1 MGIEKAK
8 ARYWP
13 ALARHILEPLKGRKL
28 RVGYFSADLA
38 NHPVG
43 RFLLPIL
50 SNHNRQLIEVWAL
63 NCGSHDDWIT
73 DHIRK
78 RVDHWVDLRF
88 GTTAQ
93 CARIVAELR
102 LDVLIELG
110 GFTANSRLELLLC
123 HRPAPVQLSYLGY
136 PGPTYLRCIDGW
148 IGDSVLFEEL
158 NPTDR
163 SAHQLLN

>member
-1 MGIEKAK
+1 MGGKKPEAGIGL
-8 ARYWP
+8 WP
-13 ALARHILEPLKGRKL
+13 IILEPIEGRKL
-28 RVGYFSADLA
+28 RVGCCQLW
-38 NHPVG
+38 PTTRR

-63 NCGSHDDWIT
+63 NTGSHDDWIT

-88 GTTAQ
+88 GTTTQ
-93 CARIVAELR
+93 CARKVAELK

-110 GFTANSRLELLLC
+110 GFTANSRLELLC

-136 PGPTYLRCIDGW
+136 QDLHTYAALMAGLAIQFY
-148 IGDSVLFEEL
+148 LK
-158 NPTDR
+158 
-163 SAHQLLN
+163 H